1 MEESTVTLKGQTT
14 IPKSIRDRLGLKTG
28 SKLRFLVGHDGRV
41 TLSPV
46 LPASALRGI
55 LRHDGP
61 AATIEEMD
69 AAIAERAV
77 RRDERSK
84 RK

>member
-14 IPKSIRDRLGLKTG
+14 IPKSIRDRLGLKAG
-28 SKLRFLVGHDGRV
+28 SKLRCLVGHDGRV

-55 LRHDGP
+55 LRHEGP
-61 AATIEEMD
+61 AATIEEMN
-69 AAIAERAV
+69 AAVAERAV
-77 RRDERSK
+77 SRDERSK
-84 RK
+84 RR